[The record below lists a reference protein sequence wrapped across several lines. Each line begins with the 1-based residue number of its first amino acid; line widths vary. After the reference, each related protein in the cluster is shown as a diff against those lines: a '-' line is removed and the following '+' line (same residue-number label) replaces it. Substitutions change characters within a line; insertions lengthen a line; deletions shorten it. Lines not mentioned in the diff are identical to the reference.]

1 MQTSITRTALAV
13 AAALLL
19 LASCGGGELAGPDAV
34 AAGARD
40 FAVRAQSAATAGI
53 PARKLVLSIRANAP
67 NDMPQMF
74 TTVGAKELFDWAEY
88 IYPTL
93 FPKGPQNFPFTHLG
107 TNYTIR
113 SYPNGNY
120 LGLTDGGLVYG
131 LGPFT
136 ANVLTPF
143 GKLSDYVA
151 QVQADECKVHPGNC
165 DTPPPTGPINECT
178 MPAST
183 ALAIGNRTIL
193 SYESTGAGE
202 TSTVNSDSLV
212 DQNTTFEGQSV
223 VRISSTLS
231 VSSNVGGQTI
241 TFTSKDKSYEQVATG
256 GMTRAI
262 GHESESSTGGILFMG
277 QLIGGVTTNSRTIY
291 NPGALNSEF
300 TLTVGQSLTK
310 RTTSTT
316 TTTSSTNP
324 TPVVSTGTQ
333 IETHTYERRES
344 VTVRGK
350 TYDTCR
356 YRDSDGAGSVT
367 TQWIIVGKGVGARME
382 TVSGGTTSVT
392 ELVSGT
398 LNGVPL

>member
-1 MQTSITRTALAV
+1 MQTSITRTTLAIV
-13 AAALLL
+13 AVSLL

-40 FAVRAQSAATAGI
+40 FAARAQSAATAGT
-53 PARKLVLSIRANAP
+53 PARKLTLSIRANAP
-67 NDMPQMF
+67 GDMPQRF

-93 FPKGPQNFPFTHLG
+93 FPKGPQNFPFNYLG

-113 SYPNGNY
+113 AYPNGNY

-151 QVQADECKVHPGNC
+151 QVQADECKVYPGNC
-165 DTPPPTGPINECT
+165 DTPAPTGPINECT

-193 SYESTGAGE
+193 SYETVGAGS
-202 TSTVNSDSLV
+202 TSTMNIDSLV

-223 VRISSTLS
+223 VRISST
-231 VSSNVGGQTI
+231 VSIASIVAGQTFS
-241 TFTSKDKSYEQVATG
+241 FTSRDKSYEQVATG
-256 GMTRAI
+256 GMTRI
-262 GHESESSTGGILFMG
+262 VGDDSESVSGGILFMG
-277 QLIGGVTTNSRTIY
+277 QIIGGVTTNSRTVY
-291 NPGALNSEF
+291 TPGMLNSEF
-300 TLTVGQSLTK
+300 TLALGQSLTK

-316 TTTSSTNP
+316 TSTSSINP
-324 TPVVSTGTQ
+324 TPVVATGTQ

-356 YRDSDGAGSVT
+356 YRNSDDAGSVT
-367 TQWIIVGKGVGARME
+367 TQWIIVGKGVGVRME
-382 TVSGGTTSVT
+382 TVSGGVTSLT